1 MTKNRHLKIKAVIVN
16 GNKTV
21 LEFYT
26 DFMFARFDVFLAISV
41 EVNKCLVSPNDV
53 QINRQRLGSIRYL
66 LSHVSDIQ
74 PLCAILCHLWPL
86 WLHHICRHY
95 LIKSTIFEEKLL
107 NVKCVLNFS
116 TALV

>member
-16 GNKTV
+16 GKKSV
-21 LEFYT
+21 PVFYT

-41 EVNKCLVSPNDV
+41 EVNKCLVGPNDV
-53 QINRQRLGSIRYL
+53 QINQQRLGSIHCL

-74 PLCAILCHLWPL
+74 LVCAILCHLWPL
-86 WLHHICRHY
+86 WLHCVCHY

-107 NVKCVLNFS
+107 NVKCVLIFS
-116 TALV
+116 AALV